1 MMQDQEPGTRLQV
14 NNATKRY
21 GQREVL
27 RNVNLTV
34 APGEIHGLV
43 GPNGSGKSTLLK
55 CVVGAEKLT
64 NGQVI
69 HDGRDVTGLSGQ
81 QRTRR
86 GIGVKF
92 QTAQLIPTLA
102 VRHNIRLAVG
112 FNRSFR
118 SWLGSGKSFQEREDE
133 LLHAVRLDTE
143 ADIPASNLSH
153 GKQQWLELAM
163 ALASK
168 PDLLLLDEPTAG
180 MSLIERADTEQLLRD
195 VIEVGQSILIVD
207 HDLDFVKRF
216 CDRLTVLHNGE
227 VVASGETEQVRS
239 DVNVRKAYLGG

>member
-1 MMQDQEPGTRLQV
+1 MALQQEVVTRLQV
-14 NNATKRY
+14 NGATKRY
-21 GQREVL
+21 GQREAL
-27 RNVNLTV
+27 RNVSLTV
-34 APGEIHGLV
+34 SPGEIHGLV

-55 CVVGAEKLT
+55 CVVGAERLT
-64 NGQVI
+64 SGQVL
-69 HDGRDVTGLSGQ
+69 HDGKDVTGLSGQ

-92 QTAQLIPTLA
+92 QTAQLIPSLA

-112 FNRSFR
+112 FDRSFW
-118 SWLGSGKSFQEREDE
+118 SWLGGGTSFREREDE
-133 LLHAVRLDTE
+133 LLHAVKLDLE
-143 ADIPASNLSH
+143 ADVPASDLSH

-180 MSLIERADTEQLLRD
+180 MSVVERSDTEQLLRD

-227 VVASGETEQVRS
+227 VVASGETEQVRN

>member
-1 MMQDQEPGTRLQV
+1 MTDDQTPVTRLEV
-14 NNATKRY
+14 INATKRY

-27 RNVNLTV
+27 SNVSLTV
-34 APGEIHGLV
+34 SPGEIHGLV

-55 CVVGAEKLT
+55 CIVGAEKLT
-64 NGQVI
+64 RGQI
-69 HDGRDVTGLSGQ
+69 LHDGKDVTGLSGQ
-81 QRTRR
+81 QRTRL
-86 GIGVKF
+86 GMGVKF
-92 QTAQLIPTLA
+92 QAAQLIPSLA

-112 FNRSFR
+112 FDRSFR
-118 SWLGSGKSFQEREDE
+118 SWLGSGKGYLEREEE
-133 LLHAVRLDTE
+133 LLHAVDLAADT
-143 ADIPASNLSH
+143 DTPASNLSH
-153 GKQQWLELAM
+153 GQQQWLELAM

-180 MSLIERADTEQLLRD
+180 MSLVERSQTEQLLRD

-216 CDRLTVLHNGE
+216 CNRLTVLHNGE

-239 DVNVRKAYLGG
+239 DANVRNAYLGG